1 MTEGQCNLSSIE
13 PSSILRESFEI
24 NDLFE
29 QLPTFNKVHQEIY
42 PDVILEH
49 ILHAHNEWMRTLIV
63 IRLTVERMCFSSFA
77 DSSCS

>member
-1 MTEGQCNLSSIE
+1 MTKSQCNLSSIE
-13 PSSILRESFEI
+13 PSSVFRESLEI

-29 QLPTFNKVHQEIY
+29 QFPTLNEVHQEVY

-77 DSSCS
+77 DSSYS